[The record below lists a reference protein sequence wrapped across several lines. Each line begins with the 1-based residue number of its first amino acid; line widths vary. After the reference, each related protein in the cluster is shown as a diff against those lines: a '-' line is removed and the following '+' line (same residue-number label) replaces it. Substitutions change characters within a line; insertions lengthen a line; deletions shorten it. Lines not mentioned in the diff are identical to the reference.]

1 MKRPF
6 LALGLILPLLS
17 SGCLFSDDWTEPVI
31 ELDEE
36 DYVVV
41 LPFKHPDFRS
51 RWDSPE
57 GRDLMIGV
65 TEILGR
71 NAEFMVRP
79 YQDVIDLYLSEDLD
93 SLGPSDVAALCRAD
107 YVLVCD
113 IIKWDPMDEQS
124 VGITKGRAR
133 VRARMFKYQDTRP
146 AQDDAELERLERAN
160 EARRRAGLPLLEAS
174 KSGKWVTDNEVSS
187 SYPDTYL
194 DQYGDV
200 LTTREE
206 AEAGLLRSTSL
217 KVAELFYSHQEI
229 FKSQVGR

>member
-1 MKRPF
+1 MRSI
-6 LALGLILPLLS
+6 LAFILPLLLC
-17 SGCLFSDDWTEPVI
+17 GCLFGDNMSEPVI
-31 ELDEE
+31 ELDE
-36 DYVVV
+36 DDFVVV

-65 TEILGR
+65 TEILQR
-71 NAEFMVRP
+71 NAEFSVRP

-93 SLGPSDVAALCRAD
+93 ALGPKDVAALCRAD

-124 VGITKGRAR
+124 IGITKGRAK
-133 VRARMFKYQDTRP
+133 VRARLFKHNPTTTD
-146 AQDDAELERLERAN
+146 AQDEDEVERLERAN
-160 EARRRAGLPLLEAS
+160 EARRAAGLPLLEAS
-174 KSGKWVTDNEVSS
+174 AGGQWVTDNEVTAT
-187 SYPDTYL
+187 YPDTYL

-206 AEAGLLRSTSL
+206 AEAGLLRSTAL
-217 KVAELFYSHQEI
+217 KVAELFYEHQEI
-229 FKSQVGR
+229 FKSQTGR

>member
-1 MKRPF
+1 MRLK
-6 LALGLILPLLS
+6 LALILPLLL
-17 SGCLFSDDWTEPVI
+17 SGCLFDDNWTEPVI
-31 ELDEE
+31 ELEE
-36 DYVVV
+36 DEFVVV

-65 TEILGR
+65 TEILQR
-71 NAEFMVRP
+71 NAEFSVRP

-93 SLGPSDVAALCRAD
+93 ALGPKDVAALCRAD
-107 YVLVCD
+107 YVLVCE
-113 IIKWDPMDEQS
+113 ILKWDPMDEQS
-124 VGITKGRAR
+124 IGITKGRSR
-133 VRARMFKYQDTRP
+133 VRARLFKSTPQTTE
-146 AQDDAELERLERAN
+146 AQDEAEVRRLERAN
-160 EARRRAGLPLLEAS
+160 EARRAAGLPLLEAS
-174 KSGKWVTDNEVSS
+174 LGGVWVTDNEVSA

-200 LTTREE
+200 LTTRQE

-217 KVAELFYSHQEI
+217 KVAELFYPHQEI